1 MSEKKVGR
9 SPDSDIVIYDPQ
21 KRVSRTHLFVKC
33 VNGNICIKDNNSV
46 NGTFVNGKKI
56 KPEVFIKINRTDQVT
71 LSKDYLITKDINE
84 LFRFESAKVAELP
97 ADKRDATLIFEG
109 ERAIFHNAGKKVIFD
124 TEKTTIGDLSDSDQT
139 SFVTIGRADDN
150 KIVIDKSFISRHH
163 CRIRLLMPTV
173 IEIEDLGSSN
183 GTFADNEKL
192 IPNKKI
198 QFASSVRVRFG
209 ESFNLNLKKVFPEIK
224 IIEKKHPLKGAKAG
238 ALGQP
243 ILPHE
248 QKAFNELEEIWNE
261 YNDRQN
267 QISNKASS
275 FALAGSALGIVASV
289 FTGGLMTPLIM
300 SGGGLLGKYLGQ
312 QETNKIKGDLNYEN
326 AFLTSYCCPRCK
338 ESFQKKPWITINDCF
353 KCKLKFR

>member
-21 KRVSRTHLFVKC
+21 KRVSRTHLIVKC

-56 KPEVFIKINRTDQVT
+56 KSDVFIKINRTDQVT

-84 LFRFESAKVAELP
+84 LFKFESLKGADVP
-97 ADKRDATLIFEG
+97 TDKRDATIVFEG
-109 ERAIFHNAGKKVIFD
+109 ERATFQNGSKKVIFD
-124 TEKTTIGDLSDSDQT
+124 TEKTSISDLSDSDQT
-139 SFVTIGRADDN
+139 SFVTIGRSDDN
-150 KIVIDKSFISRHH
+150 KIVIRKSFISRHH
-163 CRIRLLMPTV
+163 CRIRLLLPTV
-173 IEIEDLGSSN
+173 VEIEDLGSSN

-198 QFASSVRVRFG
+198 QFASSVRIRFG
-209 ESFNLNLKKVFPEIK
+209 DSFNLNLKKVFPEIK
-224 IIEKKHPLKGAKAG
+224 IIDKKQQLQPPKVGAI
-238 ALGQP
+238 GQP
-243 ILPHE
+243 IQQHE
-248 QKAFNELEEIWNE
+248 LKAFNELEEIWNE
-261 YNDRQN
+261 YTNRQN

-275 FALAGSALGIVASV
+275 FAIAGSALGIVASV
-289 FTGGLMTPLIM
+289 FTGGIM
-300 SGGGLLGKYLGQ
+300 SPIMMGGGGLLGRYLGQ

-326 AFLTSYCCPRCK
+326 AFLSSYCCPRCK